1 MQTLWTR
8 AAQSTCI
15 CKCAFCRSTTALSRT
30 TTSSALKRR
39 IRFRDIFT
47 VFYSTVLT
55 SAAVADA
62 YRKDARR
69 KEWEK
74 AIQAAKEEVAAIEEQ
89 QRRRIA
95 SLSLGFGESLET
107 TPPTEKTWLIE
118 NTWDKVFQS
127 ATNKSK
133 ERELLGFQ
141 GLVGPPLCTLR
152 GLSIDEIREIL
163 SDPAIIRLNN
173 GTSDATFNP
182 AIWSRPSRLRPY
194 GLKQVKRAEW
204 SVRKLAYQFLL
215 SCEED
220 SSQRQVEADQQTS
233 QSHSTSTTEQT
244 ILDKISIC
252 ERALKFI
259 ISSPRDPLLWLRMRS
274 PRVPSYNRQIDHDA
288 ASINDRLLELF
299 QSFKESG
306 TGIDTLLRSISTLL
320 LFAPN
325 PPDVHFYNM
334 LIIGLCQLQQM
345 TDVHAVIESMREC
358 SVRPNAITLSAMLHY
373 YTVTQKETD
382 FRRLTREMDG
392 LQGGLFKEHP
402 SKGIPSGLVDR
413 YRTYEYSRKE
423 TAIEAQDEEL
433 LYDQPRFSYLTP
445 DGRYP
450 LERGS
455 TMKVIGTARMGI
467 LDGTVYNALISGSL
481 ELGLL
486 GQAMR
491 YYSQM
496 ISDGFRPER
505 PLLESILKHCTRNRD
520 WDAGVAVW
528 KQLCSLAEGISRI
541 VLGLMLTLCRA
552 CENHIEYG
560 KVFDYGVQKGLIASA
575 SLAFPSD
582 VAGGLTSDMLD
593 TNELI
598 AFPRQ
603 PYLQWCIARD
613 SLERAVELLA
623 YQVAITAL
631 DLAAIDIDSRKKSV
645 SFKIYQR
652 IMGLYQDSPAAI
664 TQRKAK
670 RGGQGAFDSSKADT
684 ARPVLQAACFTVSN
698 AQSEVTGQCWTRID
712 PLLGNDESQKSLPN
726 PLGGKTP
733 SSEDSMSQKALAQSY
748 DTVVL
753 LPETD
758 EVRGSA
764 VDNIRDSETP
774 LRDGKAQDA
783 SVKLHAETE
792 SLAEVKLKQPVL
804 RLPKAT
810 KLAKESDNPS
820 TITWDWTQTTLE
832 EQKFESQMVQTPS
845 PVLQSLTSE
854 HGQRPQRQH
863 KLQPSVWGPVEIPV
877 EGQAGQIV
885 GAQKPSQSLLAFR
898 QQGSHSSDSLP
909 SKSSVSAL
917 VEWDYESESL
927 SNEENTHEFLEMEQ
941 PMVGCF
947 RPLQRREEVEVLQ
960 SRIGKSEKDREYTG
974 RAYYRNLA
982 NDGTLTSEPTQTEQ
996 LDENVWEEGEVEK
1009 LLQVEQPFL
1018 RHLRKDTTQ
1027 TSNSGIQSPLVI
1039 VYRKKSLNVERHSIE
1054 KHTVKSLYLP
1064 RIKDD
1069 TRPETG
1075 QHEVPSP
1082 AEQSTRKQLAND
1094 VPQAVECNN
1103 HSVTRNARNRRRK
1116 LKKRGG
1122 KLRMKDDFI
1131 TMDLE
1136 SEDSA
1141 HLFRNSFSPD
1151 NIACSARREIQVL
1164 DSEQAIQE
1172 SSWRTQTT
1180 SAKGERVV
1188 HGRSVQWRSVLE
1200 QPQLSHP
1207 TRFSSASE
1215 RDPRPTR
1222 MDDETP
1228 NAQQEAQQPLLATV
1242 RRFVIVGDADNECRP
1257 ISVSRDCQRINNVGD
1272 VSASGEGSEP
1282 AGGKVEDADS
1292 TERAQSSVLG
1302 AFKKVRKAWYKKI
1315 KAQTP
1320 IDTHIVDKTL

>member
-55 SAAVADA
+55 SAAVADT

-69 KEWEK
+69 KEWER

-95 SLSLGFGESLET
+95 SLSLGFGESFEA
-107 TPPTEKTWLIE
+107 TPPTKKTWLIE

-133 ERELLGFQ
+133 ERKLLGFQ
-141 GLVGPPLCTLR
+141 DLVGPPLCTLR
-152 GLSIDEIREIL
+152 GLSTDEIRQIL

-173 GTSDATFNP
+173 GTSDANFNP

-215 SCEED
+215 SCEENF
-220 SSQRQVEADQQTS
+220 SQRQVEADQQNS
-233 QSHSTSTTEQT
+233 QSHSTSATKQT
-244 ILDKISIC
+244 ILDRISTC

-259 ISSPRDPLLWLRMRS
+259 ICSPRDPLLWLRMRS

-299 QSFKESG
+299 RSFEESG
-306 TGIDTLLRSISTLL
+306 TGIDTLLSSISTLL
-320 LFAPN
+320 LCAPN
-325 PPDVHFYNM
+325 PPDVHIYNM
-334 LIIGLCQLQQM
+334 LIIGLYQLQQM
-345 TDVHAVIESMREC
+345 TNVHAVIESMREC
-358 SVRPNAITLSAMLHY
+358 SVRPNTITLSAMLHY
-373 YTVTQKETD
+373 YTITQKKTD

-445 DGRYP
+445 DGSYP
-450 LERGS
+450 LERGR
-455 TMKVIGTARMGI
+455 TVKVIGTARVGI

-486 GQAMR
+486 GQAMC

-496 ISDGFRPER
+496 TSDGFRPE
-505 PLLESILKHCTRNRD
+505 PSLLESILKHCTRNRD

-541 VLGLMLTLCRA
+541 MLGLMLTLCRA
-552 CENHIEYG
+552 CDNHIEYG
-560 KVFDYGVQKGLIASA
+560 KVFDYGVQKGLIPAA

-582 VAGGLTSDMLD
+582 VAGGLTGDMLD
-593 TNELI
+593 TNNLI

-623 YQVAITAL
+623 YQVAVTAL
-631 DLAAIDIDSRKKSV
+631 DLAAIDMDSRKKGV
-645 SFKIYQR
+645 NFKIYQR
-652 IMGLYQDSPAAI
+652 IIGLYQDSPAAI

-670 RGGQGAFDSSKADT
+670 PGGQGAFNSSKTDT
-684 ARPVLQAACFTVSN
+684 ARPVLQAACLTVSN
-698 AQSEVTGQCWTRID
+698 AQREVTGQCWTRID
-712 PLLGNDESQKSLPN
+712 PSLRNDESQKSLPN
-726 PLGGKTP
+726 PLSEKAP
-733 SSEDSMSQKALAQSY
+733 SSEDSMSQKALARS
-748 DTVVL
+748 DNTVVL
-753 LPETD
+753 LPEID
-758 EVRGSA
+758 EVQGSA
-764 VDNIRDSETP
+764 VDYIRDPETS
-774 LRDGKAQDA
+774 LTYGKAQNA
-783 SVKLHAETE
+783 SVKLHADTE
-792 SLAEVKLKQPVL
+792 SLAEVKLKQPAV

-810 KLAKESDNPS
+810 KLAKEPGNPS
-820 TITWDWTQTTLE
+820 TIICDRTQTTLE
-832 EQKFESQMVQTPS
+832 EQKVGSQLEQKSS
-845 PVLQSLTSE
+845 PILQISMSE
-854 HGQRPQRQH
+854 DGQRPQRQH
-863 KLQPSVWGPVEIPV
+863 KLQPSAWGPVELPV
-877 EGQAGQIV
+877 EGQAGQTV
-885 GAQKPSQSLLAFR
+885 GAQEPSQSTLAFG
-898 QQGSHSSDSLP
+898 QQGSHSSDSFP

-917 VEWDYESESL
+917 IEWDFDSESL
-927 SNEENTHEFLEMEQ
+927 SNEENTYEFLEMEQ
-941 PMVGCF
+941 PMIGCF
-947 RPLQRREEVEVLQ
+947 RPLQRREEVQVLQ
-960 SRIGKSEKDREYTG
+960 SRIAKSEKDREYTG

-982 NDGTLTSEPTQTEQ
+982 NDGILTSEPTQTEG

-1039 VYRKKSLNVERHSIE
+1039 VYRKKSLNIERHSLE
-1054 KHTVKSLYLP
+1054 KHIEKSLYLP

-1094 VPQAVECNN
+1094 VPQAVECND
-1103 HSVTRNARNRRRK
+1103 HSVTRNATNRRRK
-1116 LKKRGG
+1116 FKKRGG
-1122 KLRMKDDFI
+1122 KLRMKVDFI
-1131 TMDLE
+1131 TMNLE

-1141 HLFRNSFSPD
+1141 HLIRNSFSPD
-1151 NIACSARREIQVL
+1151 KIACSARREIQVSN
-1164 DSEQAIQE
+1164 SEQAIQE

-1180 SAKGERVV
+1180 SAKGKRTG
-1188 HGRSVQWRSVLE
+1188 HGRNVQWRAVIE
-1200 QPQLSHP
+1200 EPELSHP
-1207 TRFSSASE
+1207 IGFALASE
-1215 RDPRPTR
+1215 RDPRPAW

-1228 NAQQEAQQPLLATV
+1228 KAQEEAQQPLLATV
-1242 RRFVIVGDADNECRP
+1242 RRHLIVGDTNNGSRP
-1257 ISVSRDCQRINNVGD
+1257 ISVIRDFQGIDYVG
-1272 VSASGEGSEP
+1272 GRGSEP
-1282 AGGKVEDADS
+1282 AWGEVEDADS
-1292 TERAQSSVLG
+1292 MERAQSSVLG

-1315 KAQTP
+1315 KAHP
-1320 IDTHIVDKTL
+1320 PVDTHIVDKTL